1 MKIIYYTA
9 DWCMPCKA
17 FKPIVRN
24 YGELLGFEVEE
35 QDIDDLR
42 DKPEVIISS
51 IPTLVWYKNGNR
63 VGITYG
69 SWPPD
74 AFRKKIR
81 EIFNV

>member
-24 YGELLGFEVEE
+24 YGEMLGFDVEE
-35 QDIDDLR
+35 VDIDDGAP
-42 DKPEVIISS
+42 PETIVSS
-51 IPTLVWYKNGNR
+51 IPTLAWYKDGKR
-63 VGITYG
+63 VGVTYG

-81 EIFNV
+81 EIFGV